1 MDKLF
6 LLEEGEKIDFILEG
20 RLGIIQRERGY
31 RFSIDAFLLANFVH
45 LEDGDDLIDMGTGSG
60 IIAIILAKRM
70 RWGRILAVEVQK
82 RLAGAA
88 RRNVQ
93 LNHLCG
99 KIDVIEGDI
108 RFPESFCP
116 PQSFPVAVFN
126 PPYRSLHSGRINP
139 NPEKAAARHEILGT
153 ADDFIAAAA
162 YALCQ
167 EGHMYAIYPSTK
179 MAYLLARMRSFRI
192 EPKRV
197 SLVYSRPGASA
208 SFVLVDGVKG
218 GGEELDVL
226 PPFYIYSKRGEYSR
240 QIADVFRFL
249 ASFASP
255 GDG

>member
-1 MDKLF
+1 MGNGV
-6 LLEEGEKIDFILEG
+6 LLEEGEKIDFLGDG

-31 RFSIDAFLLANFVH
+31 RFSIDSVLLANFVN
-45 LEDGDDLIDMGTGSG
+45 LEDGDNLIDMGTGSG
-60 IIAIILAKRM
+60 IIAVILAKRM
-70 RWGRILAVEVQK
+70 RQGRILAVEVQK

-88 RRNVQ
+88 RRNIQ
-93 LNHLCG
+93 LNHLSD

-108 RFPESFCP
+108 RFPEFLCP
-116 PQSFPVAVFN
+116 PQSFSIAVFN
-126 PPYRSLHSGRINP
+126 PPYRRLHSGRINP
-139 NPEKAAARHEILGT
+139 DPEKAAARHEIFGT

-162 YALCQ
+162 YTLCQ

-179 MAYLLARMRSFRI
+179 MVYLLARMRSFRI

-197 SLVYSRPGASA
+197 SLVYSRRGASA

-226 PPFYIYSKRGEYSR
+226 PPFYIYSQRGGYSR
-240 QIADVFRFL
+240 QMDDVFKFL

-255 GDG
+255 GGG